1 LSLIKIRRFKNKG
14 LAVASF
20 SLCLAVLISIAGCSA
35 GEVIPEEETIIEETI
50 IEENIETEPLEEEV
64 EETEKPEEETETPE
78 SSVSI
83 SDLEIKGDI
92 NMLSGLEI
100 SDSIKNE
107 RPIAVMVEN
116 SPDSRPQ
123 SGLIKADIVF
133 EVVDEYGITRYV
145 AIFST
150 NEAEIIGPARSA
162 RIYYAEIARSFDPIY
177 VFWGT
182 YSDAYPVIKSMDMD
196 VLDANSDRYVPYTD
210 AGWRDTSRSNI
221 TEHTAFIDIKGIKE
235 DAESYGYSL
244 NGGQSPMR
252 FKLDAVDSERG
263 SITDISVNFSH
274 AEYMV
279 DFSFNPEE
287 NKYYKYLAGS
297 PHIDFESG
305 QQISVNNIVVLITN
319 IDGPIDDAGHMVV
332 RTTGTHDA
340 GKAYYFMDGNIV
352 QGTWGRNSI
361 SSPFE
366 FKDNEDNDV
375 LFNRGSTWVCM
386 IQNPD
391 RLSY

>member
-1 LSLIKIRRFKNKG
+1 LSLIKIRRFKNTG
-14 LAVASF
+14 LLTALF
-20 SLCLAVLISIAGCSA
+20 FICLAILISTCGC
-35 GEVIPEEETIIEETI
+35 GVDEPIPEEETIIEEDAETGS
-50 IEENIETEPLEEEV
+50 IEKDIEDAEE
-64 EETEKPEEETETPE
+64 PEEETETPE
-78 SSVSI
+78 NTGNI

-92 NMLSGLEI
+92 NMLSGLEL
-100 SDSIKNE
+100 SDSVKND
-107 RPIAVMVEN
+107 RPVAVMVEN

-150 NEAEIIGPARSA
+150 NEAEVIGPVRSA

-196 VLDANSDRYVPYTD
+196 VLDANSDKYVPYTD

-221 TEHTAFIDIKGIKE
+221 TEHTAFIDIKGINE
-235 DAESYGYSL
+235 DAQGYGYSL
-244 NGGQSPMR
+244 NSGQSPMR
-252 FKLDAVDSERG
+252 FKLDAVDSKRG
-263 SITDISVNFSH
+263 GITDIAVNFSH
-274 AEYMV
+274 DDYMV
-279 DFSFNPEE
+279 DFSYNHEE
-287 NKYYKYLAGS
+287 NRYYKYLAGS

-319 IDGPIDDAGHMVV
+319 IDGPVDEAGHMVV

-340 GKAYYFMDGNIV
+340 GKAYYFMDGNII

-366 FKDNEDNDV
+366 FKDDNGKDI
-375 LFNRGSTWVCM
+375 LFNRGSTWVCL
-386 IQNPD
+386 IQSSD
-391 RLSY
+391 RLGY